1 MTSVRVAVLTVSD
14 GVARGERE
22 DRGGPAIA
30 EWCAAHGHAVVAR
43 AVVADESL
51 AIVRTLLAWC
61 DGDACDV
68 ALCTGGTGLGPRDVT
83 PEAVRALVEREV
95 PGLAE
100 RLRVPELDRFPRA
113 ALSRAIA
120 GVRHRTLVVALP
132 GSPSGVRDGLAALA
146 PVLDHAVAIVR
157 DHPTDHSPGAPAS
170 RAEPG
175 AA

>member
-1 MTSVRVAVLTVSD
+1 MRVAVLTVSD
-14 GVARGERE
+14 GVARGERD

-30 EWCAAHGHAVVAR
+30 DWCAAHGHDVVAR

-61 DGDACDV
+61 DGDACDLV
-68 ALCTGGTGLGPRDVT
+68 LCTGGTGLAPRDVT
-83 PEAVRALVEREV
+83 PEALRAVLEREA
-95 PGLAE
+95 PGIAE
-100 RLRVPELDRFPRA
+100 RLRVAELERFPRA
-113 ALSRAIA
+113 ALSRGVA
-120 GVRHRTLVVALP
+120 GVRHRTLVIALP

-146 PVLDHAVAIVR
+146 PLLDHAVAIVR
-157 DHPTDHSPGAPAS
+157 DRPTDHSPGAPPT